1 MKLPDGPKTLPFIQL
16 LQWISNPLQFMDNC
30 SQRYGD
36 CFTVRFGNF
45 KPMVFF
51 SNPQA
56 IEQIFTSST
65 GQFDSGRANLV
76 LQPWVG
82 AKSLLLL
89 DGRSH
94 QRQRKLLTPPFH
106 GDRMK
111 SYGEMICNIT
121 EQVISAWQINEAFS
135 VREAM
140 QEISLSV
147 ILQTVFG
154 LQEGDRTEKLKQLLT
169 DLLDMTSSPLSSS
182 LIFLKALQQDWGAW
196 SPWGRFVRLRAQMD
210 EIIYAEIGDR
220 RQHPDSSRVDILSL
234 LMSATDENGELMT
247 DVELRDEL
255 ITLLVAGHE
264 TTASALTWALYW
276 IHHLPEVKR
285 KLMDDLASV
294 GNLDFSAISKL
305 PYLNAVCQETLR
317 IYPIAML
324 AFFRIANAP
333 INIMG
338 QEFEPETMLT
348 PCIYL
353 THHRPDLYP
362 EPNQF
367 KPERFQSRQ
376 FSQYEYIPFG
386 GSNRRCIGMAFALYE
401 MKLVLATVM
410 SRYSLAIAGNQAVKP
425 VRRGLT
431 LAPSGGKWL
440 VATQRHTSRELVSS
454 QKT

>member
-16 LQWISNPLQFMDNC
+16 LQWIDNPLKFMDNC

-36 CFTVRFGNF
+36 CFTVRLGNLT
-45 KPMVFF
+45 PMVFF

-56 IEQIFTSST
+56 IEQIFTSNT
-65 GQFDSGRANLV
+65 EQFDSGRANLI

-82 AKSLLLL
+82 DKSLLLL

-121 EQVISAWQINEAFS
+121 ERVISDWQINEPFS
-135 VREAM
+135 VRKAM
-140 QEISLSV
+140 QEISLSA

-169 DLLDMTSSPLSSS
+169 SLLDMTSSPLSSS
-182 LIFLKALQQDWGAW
+182 MVFFKALQQDLGAW
-196 SPWGRFVRLRAQMD
+196 SPWGRFVRLRAQID
-210 EIIYAEIGDR
+210 EIIYAEIRDR
-220 RQHPDSSRVDILSL
+220 RQHPNSSRVDILSL
-234 LMSATDENGELMT
+234 LMSATDENGELMS

-317 IYPIAML
+317 IYPTAML

-338 QEFEPETMLT
+338 QEFEPETVLT

-353 THHRPDLYP
+353 THHRSDLYP

-367 KPERFQSRQ
+367 DPERFTSRQ
-376 FSQYEYIPFG
+376 FSKSEYIPFG

-410 SRYSLAIAGNQAVKP
+410 SRYSLAIPGNQTVKP
-425 VRRGLT
+425 VRRGVT

-440 VATQRHTSRELVSS
+440 VAMQRHTSRELVSS
-454 QKT
+454 

>member
-16 LQWISNPLQFMDNC
+16 LQWIDNPLKFMDNC

-36 CFTVRFGNF
+36 CFTVRLANF

-56 IEQIFTSST
+56 IEQIFTSNT
-65 GQFDSGRANLV
+65 EQFDAGRANLV

-82 AKSLLLL
+82 DKSILLL

-121 EQVISAWQINEAFS
+121 ERVISAWQINEPIS
-135 VREAM
+135 VRQAM
-140 QEISLSV
+140 QEISLSA

-154 LQEGDRTEKLKQLLT
+154 LQEGDRSEKLKQLLT
-169 DLLDMTSSPLSSS
+169 SLLDMTDSPLSSS
-182 LIFLKALQQDWGAW
+182 IVFFKVLQQDLGAW
-196 SPWGRFVRLRAQMD
+196 SPWGRFVRLRAQID
-210 EIIYAEIGDR
+210 EIIYAEIRDR

-234 LMSATDENGELMT
+234 LMSAIDENGELMS

-255 ITLLVAGHE
+255 LTLLMAGHE

-285 KLMDDLASV
+285 KLIDDLASV
-294 GNLDFSAISKL
+294 GNLDFGAISKL

-317 IYPIAML
+317 IYPTAML
-324 AFFRIANAP
+324 TFFRIANAP

-338 QEFEPETMLT
+338 QDFEIETVLT

-367 KPERFQSRQ
+367 KPERFTSRQ
-376 FSQYEYIPFG
+376 FSKSEYIPFG

-410 SRYSLAIAGNQAVKP
+410 SRYNLAIAGNQTVKP
-425 VRRGLT
+425 VRRGVT

-454 QKT
+454 QTS